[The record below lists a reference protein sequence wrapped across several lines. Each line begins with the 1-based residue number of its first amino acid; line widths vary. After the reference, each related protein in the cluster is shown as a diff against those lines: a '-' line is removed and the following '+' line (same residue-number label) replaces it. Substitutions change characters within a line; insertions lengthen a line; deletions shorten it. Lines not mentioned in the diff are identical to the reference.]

1 MRRRRIALL
10 GAVLTLFGVGRA
22 VAQQSAPAPGA
33 KPAPAATP
41 APAPGPAP
49 TPRFPLYDFTV
60 TARIVPTERAAH
72 VTLELGKG
80 AENVDWIRFRVDPQ
94 RQILFRGDGQVETD
108 GARVTW
114 TPPKKGGTLR
124 YVFRIDHLRDDRRYD
139 ARCAKTWAIFRAEDL
154 VPRARISTEDGARS
168 RTRLRL
174 RVPEGW
180 GIATP
185 YVKVRGGDYQVEN
198 PGRRFDRPLGWII
211 TGLLGVVREEV
222 SGVRVSIAGP
232 RGKGIRRQDMLALL
246 RWTMPTLRE
255 ALGQAP
261 ERLLIVS
268 AGDPMWRGGLSG
280 PGSFYMHGHRPLIE
294 EDGTSPLLHEVMHTS
309 LRLRPGNDGDWA
321 IEGLA
326 EYYSLQLLVRS
337 GTVSPERSEYS
348 YERLAK
354 QGKEAVHLRS
364 HSVSGPGTAR
374 AVTVLRALDR
384 RIRDATDQTRSLDD
398 VVRLLVREGGVVSTE
413 RMQKLAE
420 QVSGQDLSAFFKAE
434 VP

>member
-1 MRRRRIALL
+1 MRRAAAVAFTLALTLL
-10 GAVLTLFGVGRA
+10 GVGSA
-22 VAQQSAPAPGA
+22 HAQ
-33 KPAPAATP
+33 TP
-41 APAPGPAP
+41 APAPPAKV
-49 TPRFPLYDFTV
+49 PLYDFLV

-80 AENVDWIRFRVDPQ
+80 AEHVDWIRFRVDPQ
-94 RQILFRGDGQVETD
+94 RQILFRGDGKIETD
-108 GARVTW
+108 GAHVTW
-114 TPPKKGGTLR
+114 TPPRKGGTLR
-124 YVFRIDHLRDDRRYD
+124 YVFRIDHLRDERRYD
-139 ARCAKTWAIFRAEDL
+139 ARCAKSWAIFRGEDL
-154 VPRARISTEDGARS
+154 VPRARISTAEGARS
-168 RTRLRL
+168 HTLLRL

-180 GIATP
+180 ATATP
-185 YVKVRGGDYQVEN
+185 YPKIRGGDYQIEN
-198 PGRRFDRPLGWII
+198 PRQRFDRPNGWII
-211 TGLLGVVREEV
+211 AGNLGAVREEV
-222 SGVRVSIAGP
+222 AGVRVSIAGP
-232 RGKGIRRQDMLALL
+232 RGKGIRRQDMLAML

-268 AGDPMWRGGLSG
+268 AGDPMWRGGLSA
-280 PGSFYMHGHRPLIE
+280 PGSFYIHAHRPLIE
-294 EDGTSPLLHEVMHTS
+294 EDGTSPILHELMHTS
-309 LRLRPGNDGDWA
+309 LRLRPGSDGDWA

-354 QGKEAVHLRS
+354 QGKDAAHLRS
-364 HSVSGPGTAR
+364 SKVSGAGTAR

-398 VVRLLVREGGVVSTE
+398 VVRLLVRESGAVTTE

-420 QVSGQDLSAFFKAE
+420 QVSGQDLSAFFKSE